1 MMRCGKAA
9 SFGGWRGFLA
19 LVLLGIIASSGCT
32 RRFFRNRADKEVD
45 AVLAEKDVVP
55 LWKIEQYGV
64 YPDPRAR
71 FADPTNPDR
80 PPMPPDDPAARDL
93 SPNPQKPPHKAGIQ
107 RVEGTGYLE
116 LLALWDAHNRANRP
130 PDDKAPDDKTP
141 GGQAEEQD
149 ARPPLGRL
157 PDVPPPNKL
166 PPEKVLL
173 VDPSPSG
180 PAGSPSTKQAKAP
193 PENVLLTGQNPE
205 RSAQEKSATEKFP
218 PESAPLTPAPEGPAP
233 AEVGPTPRAVE
244 PKKPFLI
251 TQEQAVELG
260 LVNSREYQTR
270 REDLYLTALPV
281 TLERFGFAYQFFA
294 TSEAIREWTGE
305 GIPPGK
311 GDRWRVNSTAGFSKL
326 FSTGALLL
334 LDFANQTVIELSDRR
349 RSTSVSTI
357 NLDLIQ
363 PLLRGGG
370 KAVTLE
376 PLTQAERNLL
386 YDIRDFAR
394 FRKEYFQY
402 ISGGGNLTGIPGAAV
417 SQGYLPTLQAL
428 SQIKIAAD
436 NVERLENALK
446 LFEAYEEGGEVS
458 QLNVGNVQSD
468 LLTAQSALLA
478 ARRDYGDALDR
489 LKQQLGVPP
498 PVPLELD
505 QSLVKPLLD
514 QYDRYQTTLQQ
525 FDLLVKE
532 LERYDDAG
540 EEPLKMRPR
549 IRKVLTESAVTR
561 DTKVFKSTIE
571 ARWKAW
577 QAPVT
582 DDAVLE
588 RLGELKKRRTKLLDL
603 KADREQ
609 VGQSLTREE
618 RKLLDQTITEMAL
631 GDMEAM
637 LRIYERQPWKKLA
650 KQIDQLDARA
660 QIFRTLRNALI
671 EVLGEALNERLELLQ
686 PQWPLLAGVPIA
698 GVDLAKDDLEKALDV
713 AVETAVNNR
722 LDLMNARA
730 QVVDAWRQVAV
741 TANSLLGVF
750 NIAYHMDSSTPP
762 GESRPF
768 AFQASQTRH
777 QLILNAELPLVR
789 LPERNV
795 YRAALIEY
803 QRARRALQQVE
814 DAVAAQVR
822 SEVRQL
828 QVLALNYEIRKQSVV
843 LQFKILENSL
853 EEFRAPQPVSGGGAG
868 GGGAG
873 GGGGGAARPSSG
885 NVIALTNQLLQ
896 AYSRL
901 AGAQNQ
907 LLQTLIDYQ
916 IARQQ
921 LYLDLELM
929 PLDFRGVWID
939 EHAHRTD
946 VGPPQPHPVR
956 IDPVGVVPP
965 G

>member
-1 MMRCGKAA
+1 MMRCVKAA
-9 SFGGWRGFLA
+9 SFGSWRGFLA
-19 LVLLGIIASSGCT
+19 LMLLGIIASSGCT
-32 RRFFRNRADKEVD
+32 RRFFRNRADNEVD

-93 SPNPQKPPHKAGIQ
+93 SPNPQKPPHKGGIQ

-116 LLALWDAHNRANRP
+116 LLALWDAHNRAANP
-130 PDDKAPDDKTP
+130 PDKTP
-141 GGQAEEQD
+141 AGQAEEQD
-149 ARPPLGRL
+149 VKPPVVRL
-157 PDVPPPNKL
+157 PDASPPNKL
-166 PPEKVLL
+166 PPEKLLL
-173 VDPSPSG
+173 VEQP
-180 PAGSPSTKQAKAP
+180 
-193 PENVLLTGQNPE
+193 
-205 RSAQEKSATEKFP
+205 QEK
-218 PESAPLTPAPEGPAP
+218 PAPEKTGPDEAPPTEVGPAP
-233 AEVGPTPRAVE
+233 RKAETH
-244 PKKPFLI
+244 KPFLI

-260 LVNSREYQTR
+260 LINSREYQTR

-294 TSEAIREWTGE
+294 ASTAIREWTGE

-334 LDFANQTVIELSDRR
+334 LDFANQTVIELSGRR
-349 RSTSVSTI
+349 DSTSVSTI

-402 ISGGGNLTGIPGAAV
+402 ISGGGNLSGVPGAAV
-417 SQGYLPTLQAL
+417 SEGYLSVLQRL
-428 SQIKIAAD
+428 SQIKIDAD
-436 NVERLENALK
+436 NVERLQNALK

-458 QLNVGNVQSD
+458 QLNVGNVQLD
-468 LLTAQSALLA
+468 LLTAQSQLLA
-478 ARRDYGDALDR
+478 SRRDYGDALDR

-505 QSLVKPLLD
+505 QSVVKPLLD
-514 QYDRYQTTLQQ
+514 QYDRYQTTLQE

-540 EEPLKMRPR
+540 EEPLKMRER
-549 IRKVLTESAVTR
+549 IRKVLTESTVTR
-561 DTKVFKSTIE
+561 DTKVFKATIE
-571 ARWKAW
+571 DRWKRW
-577 QAPVT
+577 QTPLT
-582 DDAVLE
+582 DDGVLE
-588 RLGELKKRRTKLLDL
+588 RLKQLREKRNKLLDI
-603 KADREQ
+603 KTDREQ
-609 VGQSLTREE
+609 MGKTLTPEEKKSL
-618 RKLLDQTITEMAL
+618 DDTIAELAL
-631 GDMEAM
+631 GDMEAT
-637 LRIYERQPWKKLA
+637 LRVYERQPWKKLA
-650 KQIDQLDARA
+650 KQTDQLDARA
-660 QIFRTLRNALI
+660 QVFRTLRNAVI
-671 EVLGEALNERLELLQ
+671 EVLGEALNERLQLLQ
-686 PQWPLLAGVPIA
+686 PVWPRLAGVPIT
-698 GVDLAKDDLEKALDV
+698 GVDLSKDDLEKSLGV
-713 AVETAVNNR
+713 AAETAVNNR

-730 QVVDAWRQVAV
+730 QVVDAWRQVTV

-750 NIAYHMDSSTPP
+750 NVAYHMDSSTPP

-795 YRAALIEY
+795 YRAALIDY
-803 QRARRALQQVE
+803 QRARRALMAAE

-822 SEVRQL
+822 AEVRNL

-843 LQFKILENSL
+843 LAFKILENSL
-853 EEFRAPQPVSGGGAG
+853 EEFRAPQPASGGGAG
-868 GGGAG
+868 GGAT
-873 GGGGGAARPSSG
+873 RQTSG

-896 AYSRL
+896 AYRQLS
-901 AGAQNQ
+901 AAQNS
-907 LLQTLIDYQ
+907 LLQTLIQYQ
-916 IARQQ
+916 VARQQ

-946 VGPPQPHPVR
+946 VGPPQPQ
-956 IDPVGVVPP
+956 PVGIEPVGIEPVGLVPP